1 MLKPSL
7 FALLCLAFAL
17 PASLMAASNMEVL
30 ESVVAAN
37 AQLQP
42 GLQNYLAI
50 VETPRIQELVNRLT
64 NALPADDT
72 PPLPVI
78 NRFWQRNGSI
88 LVFAE
93 ETQLPPYAE
102 QLVKL
107 LSDSLAIE
115 PLDMLLPAERAAQR
129 RDLAKSASIVRSEV
143 VLADNLIKRLE
154 ISFQNPT
161 DLDGAFYVEG
171 IHLPQEQISELVFDI
186 DTRTNTVSELLV
198 ASGSGL
204 RLTAEIRYLA
214 VPGGYIPERIK
225 ITSPDGTI
233 DDLFEIEFTEIE
245 SYLLPASML
254 RVIRRPEL
262 EENLEIF
269 FKDHQVNQQ
278 LPEHLQKRLK
288 DH

>member
-1 MLKPSL
+1 MLKTSL
-7 FALLCLAFAL
+7 FALLCLALAL
-17 PASLMAASNMEVL
+17 PASLMAEGNMEVI
-30 ESVVAAN
+30 ESVAAVN

-50 VETPRIQELVNRLT
+50 VEAPRIQELVTRLS
-64 NALPADDT
+64 NALPTEDT

-78 NRFWQRNGSI
+78 KRFWQRNGSI
-88 LVFAE
+88 LVFVE
-93 ETQLPPYAE
+93 ETQRPPYVE
-102 QLVKL
+102 QLVTL
-107 LSDSLAIE
+107 LSGRLAVE
-115 PLDMLLPAERAAQR
+115 PLEMLLPTERAAQR
-129 RDLAKSASIVRSEV
+129 HELLKSASIMRSEV

-154 ISFQNPT
+154 ISFPQPT
-161 DLDGAFYVEG
+161 DLDGAFYVEE
-171 IHLPQEQISELVFDI
+171 IHLPQEQVSELVFDI
-186 DTRTNTVSELLV
+186 DTRTNTINELLV

-245 SYLLPASML
+245 SYLLPARML
-254 RVIRRPEL
+254 HIIRRPEF

-269 FKDHQVNQQ
+269 FKDYQVNQ
-278 LPEHLQKRLK
+278 PVSENLQERLK